1 MEVNV
6 IKQACI
12 VAAGMGSRFGERSKA
27 LPKPL
32 FRMCGVSILERVI
45 LTCRKCGIRDFVIVI
60 GYMGDTIRDYIESVK
75 PADIRVEW
83 VQNSEW
89 KKKNGVSVLSAR
101 DKLQDR
107 FLLLMSDHI
116 FSSELLKE
124 VLETDDGRDVHLAV
138 DPRLDRVFDMED
150 TTRVAYGEA
159 GIQAIG
165 KELTD
170 FNGADTGIFVGN
182 SDFIKALETA
192 YEKHEQDCSIS
203 EGCRELIVENKF
215 FAIEVHHG
223 FWQDVDD
230 ESCFKE
236 ARKRLLNSLRKET
249 DGVLAALI
257 NRRISI
263 AISSRLCHFPIHP
276 NLMTIANFFIGV
288 AAAVFFAIPG
298 YGTGVAGALLF
309 QASSILDGCDGET
322 ARLKFTESKL
332 GGWLDLILDNVVHV
346 LIFSAIGSR
355 IYQTTNPSEALI
367 LGCLMVAGVVVSM
380 VLVSNACVKGGKL
393 GALKTGRGDSAVLKL
408 VNYLAR
414 RDFTYL
420 LLLLSLFGE
429 IGMRI
434 FAWMA
439 AVGSNVFALTVF
451 FLFYFRKR
459 SMVDSSQ

>member
-1 MEVNV
+1 M

-12 VAAGMGSRFGERSKA
+12 VAAGMGSRFGEKSKA

-32 FRMCGVSILERVI
+32 FRMCGVTILERVI
-45 LTCRKCGIRDFVIVI
+45 HTCRKCGIRDFVIVI

-83 VQNSEW
+83 VHNNEW

-101 DKLQDR
+101 EKLQER

-116 FSSELLKE
+116 FSSELLEE
-124 VLETDDGRDVHLAV
+124 VLAADDGRDVHLAV

-150 TTRVAYGEA
+150 TTKVKYGSA
-159 GIQAIG
+159 GIDAIG

-182 SDFIKALETA
+182 RDFIDALETA
-192 YEKHEQDCSIS
+192 YKTHEQNCGIS

-215 FAIEVHHG
+215 SAIEVRQG

-230 ESCFKE
+230 EACFQE
-236 ARKRLLNSLRKET
+236 ARKRLLNSLRKDT
-249 DGVLAALI
+249 DGVLAAWI

-263 AISSRLCHFPIHP
+263 YISSTLCNFPIHP
-276 NLMTIANFFIGV
+276 NLMTIANFFIGL
-288 AAAVFFAIPG
+288 AAAAFFAIPG

-322 ARLKFTESKL
+322 ARLKFTESRL

-346 LIFSAIGSR
+346 LIFSAIGVR
-355 IYQTTNPSEALI
+355 IYQTTDPKEALI
-367 LGCLMVAGVVVSM
+367 LGCLMVAGVVLSM
-380 VLVSNACVKGGKL
+380 ILVSNACVRGGKL
-393 GALKTGRGDSAVLKL
+393 GTLRTGRADSTVLKL

-429 IGMRI
+429 TGMRI

-439 AVGSNVFALTVF
+439 AVGSNIFALTVF
-451 FLFYFRKR
+451 VLFYCRKQP
-459 SMVDSSQ
+459 MVDR